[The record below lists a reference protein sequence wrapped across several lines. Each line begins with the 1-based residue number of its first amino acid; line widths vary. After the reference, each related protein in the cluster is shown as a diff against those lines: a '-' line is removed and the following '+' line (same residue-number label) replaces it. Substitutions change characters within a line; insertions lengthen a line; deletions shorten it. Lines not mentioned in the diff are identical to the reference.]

1 MNEAWAAVVAAVAA
15 GVFALAGGYY
25 GSRRQTT
32 DQADVEHGQWQR
44 GQRLEAYL
52 ALLDAWDAA
61 VGKLTDI
68 AADWD
73 HQLYGEVEQRA
84 GDEFGDVI
92 AARTGRIT
100 ADLKRPMERVDLL
113 GPPAVEDAVA
123 GLRTAIE
130 PVAKHLV
137 RMAIKE
143 ERATPQDWEPWE
155 SLLQQADSARAKL
168 ASAVK
173 AALKVSP
180 RPGK

>member
-44 GQRLEAYL
+44 GQRQEAYL

-61 VGKLTDI
+61 VRRLTDL
-68 AADWD
+68 AGDWE
-73 HQLYGEVEQRA
+73 HQLYGEAEQRA
-84 GDEFGDVI
+84 GAEFSDVI

-100 ADLKRPMERVDLL
+100 ADLKRPMERVHLL
-113 GPPAVEDAVA
+113 GPPTVEDAVA

-130 PVAKHLV
+130 PVAEHLV
-137 RMAIKE
+137 RMAVKE
-143 ERATPQDWEPWE
+143 DRAAPEDWEPWD
-155 SLLQQADSARAKL
+155 SLLEQAESARAVL
-168 ASAVK
+168 AAEAK
-173 AALKVSP
+173 AAQRVSP